1 MNCFLRPR
9 RGRRLFTYDVP
20 INLSSLRDMRYDRIV
35 VECLYNEL

>member
-9 RGRRLFTYDVP
+9 RGRICTFDIS

-35 VECLYNEL
+35 VAGL